1 MLRIIFHKIIKYS
14 MLLPTDKRDRT
25 KKNKKTMELKIK
37 GSPSD
42 FEQMIEKQL
51 KDDFEVQ

>member
-1 MLRIIFHKIIKYS
+1 